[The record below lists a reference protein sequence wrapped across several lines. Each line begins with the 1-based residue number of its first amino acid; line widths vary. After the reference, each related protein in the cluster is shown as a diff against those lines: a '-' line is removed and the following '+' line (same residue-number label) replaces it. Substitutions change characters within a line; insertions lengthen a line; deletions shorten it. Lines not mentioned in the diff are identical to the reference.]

1 MFWRRGYSPV
11 AGIDEAGRGALA
23 GPVVAAAV
31 VLGRGHEGYRDSK
44 LLTPK
49 RRGELA
55 HEIRHTAV
63 AWAVGYAEADEV
75 DRVNVLQATRRAA
88 VRALSGLGLRPE
100 ALVTDYLQLDVDVP
114 VLAVPRADS
123 TSASV
128 AAASILAKV
137 TRDELMCRL
146 DQTVP
151 GYGFSSHKGYGSG
164 RHLEAL
170 QRLGPSPAHRRSFK
184 PVRQARLF
192 L

>member
-1 MFWRRGYSPV
+1 MFWRRGYTPV

-44 LLTPK
+44 QLSPS
-49 RRGELA
+49 RRAVLA
-55 HEIRHTAV
+55 RQIRETAV
-63 AWAVGYAEADEV
+63 AWSVGYADADEV

-88 VRALSGLGLRPE
+88 MRALTDLGLRPE
-100 ALVTDYLQLDVDVP
+100 ALVTDYLELDVDVP
-114 VLAVPRADS
+114 VLAVPRADG

-146 DQTVP
+146 DETVP
-151 GYGFSSHKGYGSG
+151 GYGFASHKGYGSG

-170 QRLGPSPAHRRSFK
+170 QLLGPSRVHRRSFK